1 MKLFRPI
8 KIITRL
14 YVCFVMTFI
23 ILMPRSA
30 LAFPPAGFEWPDFT
44 IAVTTMY
51 DPVLLGTIGAA
62 WAEALLITGQL
73 DRIEAKTKE
82 SAAAANIYS
91 KNTEKIDNAVTAE
104 LKATTDWIEKT
115 KPNIAYQ
122 NQLEKLKND
131 LNTAELISDK
141 KLSDI
146 ELAYFTTTYALEN
159 MSKVYGKN
167 NSAYKKV
174 LYSNS
179 VFDSDKPDNP
189 FCPPVLANT
198 PGIVDVSYGT
208 LQRVSCQTIYNA
220 TAYKEEVNNI
230 LANKD
235 RIIDDST
242 NNTLNGIIKLPSKTI
257 GDYNARQTALET
269 VRLLRKVAMNDND
282 IKLHNA
288 ETEIEIAQHEK
299 KYAVNSILT
308 GPPKSAS
315 VDATI
320 NGIKVALGTSVG
332 LLGTAVAPYN
342 Q

>member
-1 MKLFRPI
+1 
-8 KIITRL
+8 
-14 YVCFVMTFI
+14 
-23 ILMPRSA
+23 
-30 LAFPPAGFEWPDFT
+30 
-44 IAVTTMY
+44 
-51 DPVLLGTIGAA
+51 
-62 WAEALLITGQL
+62 
-73 DRIEAKTKE
+73 
-82 SAAAANIYS
+82 
-91 KNTEKIDNAVTAE
+91 
-104 LKATTDWIEKT
+104 
-115 KPNIAYQ
+115 
-122 NQLEKLKND
+122 
-131 LNTAELISDK
+131 
-141 KLSDI
+141 
-146 ELAYFTTTYALEN
+146 
-159 MSKVYGKN
+159 
-167 NSAYKKV
+167 
-174 LYSNS
+174 
-179 VFDSDKPDNP
+179 
-189 FCPPVLANT
+189 
-198 PGIVDVSYGT
+198 
-208 LQRVSCQTIYNA
+208 VSCQTIYNA

-242 NNTLNGIIKLPSKTI
+242 NNTLNSIIKLPSKTI